1 MVRSL
6 ADRLSAFLGR
16 TPSPP
21 AEDQWLLDVCIHC
34 NASLADAP
42 LYLRQRVCPSCRFHY
57 PLTARERISLLADPG
72 TFRESQRSL
81 VSLGLPSPSQTRR
94 VARGRRPRT
103 GLTEAAVTGRGAI
116 GGTPVILIALDFRFL
131 GGAMGAVVGEKVSL
145 AFELAARR
153 RMPVVAVIT
162 SGGARIQDGV
172 LSLMQMAK
180 TSLAVNGLHQQ
191 KLPFI
196 SILANPTTG
205 QAYSSFANLA
215 DVILAEPG
223 ALLGLVP
230 SNVQPGA
237 SGTAGVPWVNSTE
250 SHLLHGMIDRAT
262 DREHLKE
269 LLVVL
274 LGLMAPKQ
282 STDPGDETGEEPPSG
297 AEDSIEG
304 ERLEE
309 LWPPAWETVSLAQHS
324 QRPTSLDFIRRSL
337 SSFVELHGDRLYGDD
352 PSIVAGLGCLGTR
365 PVVVIGQEKG
375 HDVTARE
382 RHEGRT
388 YPEGFRKAERMMRLS
403 SKLQL
408 PLITLIDT
416 PGPYYGRESEER
428 GLGNAI
434 ASTMALMAQLPV
446 PTISV
451 VIGEGGSE
459 GALALGVADRLLMLE
474 KAAYS
479 VTSPENAAALL
490 YRESPDAGQ
499 VTNPLMLTAQDCL
512 ELGIIDAIVAEPPEG
527 AHVNPNE
534 TALRLKA
541 ALEAEM
547 AALTACS
554 TKRLLRDRYRK
565 FRKMGEYSSHFR
577 VALAQ
582 EVSHLQRS
590 VAHGV
595 RRIRRSRRRR
605 SSPGP
610 EQGQERNTD

>member
-21 AEDQWLLDVCIHC
+21 EEDQWLLDVCIHC

-72 TFRESQRSL
+72 TFRESQRSI

-94 VARGRRPRT
+94 ARGRRRPRT

-180 TSLAVNGLHQQ
+180 TSLAINGLHQQ

-196 SILANPTTG
+196 SVLTNPTTG

-237 SGTAGVPWVNSTE
+237 SGSAGVPWVNSTE

-274 LGLMAPKQ
+274 LGLMAPRQ
-282 STDPGDETGEEPPSG
+282 STDPGDETVGELPSG
-297 AEDSIEG
+297 AENSIEG

-309 LWPPAWETVSLAQHS
+309 LWPPAWETVSLAKHS

-352 PSIVAGLGCLGTR
+352 PSIVAGLGCLGSR

-388 YPEGFRKAERMMRLS
+388 YPEGFRKAERMMRLA

-527 AHVNPNE
+527 AHVNPDE

-547 AALTACS
+547 AALTARS

-610 EQGQERNTD
+610 EQGQEQKTD

>member
-1 MVRSL
+1 
-6 ADRLSAFLGR
+6 
-16 TPSPP
+16 
-21 AEDQWLLDVCIHC
+21 
-34 NASLADAP
+34 
-42 LYLRQRVCPSCRFHY
+42 
-57 PLTARERISLLADPG
+57 
-72 TFRESQRSL
+72 
-81 VSLGLPSPSQTRR
+81 
-94 VARGRRPRT
+94 
-103 GLTEAAVTGRGAI
+103 
-116 GGTPVILIALDFRFL
+116 
-131 GGAMGAVVGEKVSL
+131 MGAVVGEKVSL

-180 TSLAVNGLHQQ
+180 TSLAVNSLHQQ

-196 SILANPTTG
+196 SVLANPTTG

-282 STDPGDETGEEPPSG
+282 STDPGDETGGELPSG
-297 AEDSIEG
+297 AEDSIGG

-352 PSIVAGLGCLGTR
+352 PSIVAGLGCLESR

-388 YPEGFRKAERMMRLS
+388 YPEGFRKAERMMRLA

-527 AHVNPNE
+527 AHVNPDE
-534 TALRLKA
+534 TAQRLKA

-547 AALTACS
+547 AALTARS

-610 EQGQERNTD
+610 EQGQERKTD